1 MDIDKCDTRQS
12 RMDSVSQVETSPP
25 EKEDISHPGDVTSV
39 GRILTW
45 TELGRKEDIQV
56 EMRKLK
62 QNVGARNKDQ
72 PV

>member
-1 MDIDKCDTRQS
+1 M
-12 RMDSVSQVETSPP
+12 
-25 EKEDISHPGDVTSV
+25 
-39 GRILTW
+39 
-45 TELGRKEDIQV
+45 ELGRKEDIQV